1 MATGR
6 EELSNDLVDAGRLES
21 MIFAGFIC
29 GASMLA
35 VHRAF
40 VGSAKQAGGRIEKVF
55 VELQRKSFH
64 MIGGCIICS
73 VYHWGIKHGLL
84 TSACRSAG
92 ASTASA
98 SSYAMDGG
106 AAFLSLSLVSWL
118 LEASRLMFPAVQ
130 RWYMESFSGLVR
142 EKERAKAA
150 GIAYFLPGALAAMLA
165 APSNVAVLGI
175 LFLSVGDA
183 AASLGT
189 AGGSIP
195 VGCSSRKVEGS
206 VGCFLVCL
214 AMAVFAGLPVG
225 VSLVTCT
232 LVTLGEVLAEVIGLD
247 DNFVIPLL
255 GVLGVRI
262 GIYPQL
268 GHMLAVMCI
277 GLGVGA
283 GLGAVVSASKASKKD
298 SNGRK

>member
-175 LFLSVGDA
+175 LLQHPRGLLLA
-183 AASLGT
+183 E
-189 AGGSIP
+189 GGGQRRVLP
-195 VGCSSRKVEGS
+195 GG
-206 VGCFLVCL
+206 L